1 MIPSCKKDETYMT
14 CANLNNKLM
23 GLRKKSSTNF
33 IPPKF
38 EINQLMF
45 VTLQHEKKPIAPKK
59 PCPLMFCHV

>member
-1 MIPSCKKDETYMT
+1 MIPSCAKDETYMT
-14 CANLNNKLM
+14 CANLNDKLM
-23 GLRKKSSTNF
+23 GLKQKSSTNF

-45 VTLQHEKKPIAPKK
+45 ATWQHEKKNIAPKK